1 MNADLAKQWRML
13 DLQALDTRLTQ
24 LAHKKRTLPVLAE
37 LETATKQQAELFE
50 EVVLAR
56 TAAQDVEREITK
68 AEDAVQLVRDR
79 AARNQ
84 QRLDAGQG
92 SPKDLQGM
100 QHELE
105 TLARRQAELEDEEL
119 AVMER
124 AEELRATLAR
134 REAQKA
140 EVDEKIVSLTNQRDE
155 AIAEIDKESHSVA
168 AQRDQV
174 APGLGADLLGLYE
187 KVREQCGGLAA
198 AALTQRRC
206 GGCGLELNASELA
219 RFRNAPENEILRCED
234 CRRIVVRTSES
245 GL

>member
-1 MNADLAKQWRML
+1 MKADLARQWRML
-13 DLQALDTRLTQ
+13 DLQKLDTRLAQ
-24 LAHKKRTLPVLAE
+24 LAHKKRSLPVLAQI
-37 LETATKQQAELFE
+37 ETATKQQEELFE

-79 AARNQ
+79 AVRNQ

-92 SPKDLQGM
+92 APKELQAM

-105 TLARRQAELEDEEL
+105 TLARRQSALEDEEL
-119 AVMER
+119 EVMER
-124 AEELRATLAR
+124 AEELRAVLAR

-140 EVDEKIVSLTNQRDE
+140 EIDERVVSLVSERDV
-155 AIAEIDKESHSVA
+155 ALAEIDAETGEVA
-168 AQRDQV
+168 AKRDQM
-174 APGLGADLLGLYE
+174 APGLGTELLGLYE

-206 GGCGLELNASELA
+206 GGCGLELNATDLA
-219 RFRNAPENEILRCED
+219 RFKNAPEDEILRCDE
-234 CRRIVVRTSES
+234 CRRIIVRTSES

>member
-56 TAAQDVEREITK
+56 TAAQDVEREITR

-155 AIAEIDKESHSVA
+155 AIAEIDAESNSVA

>member
-1 MNADLAKQWRML
+1 MKADLAKQWRML
-13 DLQALDTRLTQ
+13 DLQALDTKLAQ
-24 LAHKKRTLPVLAE
+24 LAHRKRTLPVLAE
-37 LETATKQQAELFE
+37 LEKATKQQDELFE

-84 QRLDAGQG
+84 ARLDAGQG
-92 SPKDLQGM
+92 SPKDLQNM
-100 QHELE
+100 QHELQ
-105 TLARRQAELEDEEL
+105 TLARRQSELEDDEL

-140 EVDEKIVSLTNQRDE
+140 EVDERVVSLTSERD
-155 AIAEIDKESHSVA
+155 ISLAEIEEETKSVA

-206 GGCGLELNASELA
+206 GGCGLELNATELA
-219 RFRNAPENEILRCED
+219 RFKNAPEDDILRCED
-234 CRRIVVRTSES
+234 CRRIIVRTSES

>member
-1 MNADLAKQWRML
+1 MKADLAKQWRML

-37 LETATKQQAELFE
+37 IEKATKQQDELFE

-84 QRLDAGQG
+84 QRLDSGQG

-100 QHELE
+100 QHELQ
-105 TLARRQAELEDEEL
+105 TLARRQAELEDEEI
-119 AVMER
+119 AVLER
-124 AEELRATLAR
+124 AEELRAVLAR

-140 EVDEKIVSLTNQRDE
+140 ELDEKIVSLANDRDQ
-155 AIAEIDKESHSVA
+155 AIAEIDEESNSVA
-168 AQRDQV
+168 AQRDQI
-174 APGLGADLLGLYE
+174 APGLGTDLLGLYE

-206 GGCGLELNASELA
+206 GGCGLELNATELA
-219 RFRNAPENEILRCED
+219 KFKNAPEDEILRCED

>member
-56 TAAQDVEREITK
+56 TAAQDVEREITR

-155 AIAEIDKESHSVA
+155 AIAEIDKESNSVA

>member
-37 LETATKQQAELFE
+37 LEKATKQQEELFE

-56 TAAQDVEREITK
+56 TAAQDVEREISK
-68 AEDAVQLVRDR
+68 AEEAVQLVRDR

-134 REAQKA
+134 REKQKA
-140 EVDEKIVSLTNQRDE
+140 EVDERIVTLTNDRDTSF
-155 AIAEIDKESHSVA
+155 AQIDEETNSVA

-174 APGLGADLLGLYE
+174 APGLGSELLALYE

-198 AALTQRRC
+198 APLTQRRC
-206 GGCGLELNASELA
+206 GGCGLELNAAELG
-219 RFRNAPENEILRCED
+219 RFRAAAENEILRCED

>member
-155 AIAEIDKESHSVA
+155 AIAEIDKESNSVA

>member
-1 MNADLAKQWRML
+1 MKADLAKQWRML
-13 DLQALDTRLTQ
+13 DLQALDTKLAQ
-24 LAHKKRTLPVLAE
+24 LAHRKRTLPVLAE
-37 LETATKQQAELFE
+37 LEKATKQQDELFE

-84 QRLDAGQG
+84 ARLDAGQG
-92 SPKDLQGM
+92 SPKDLQNM
-100 QHELE
+100 QHELQ
-105 TLARRQAELEDEEL
+105 TLARRQSELEDDEL

-140 EVDEKIVSLTNQRDE
+140 EVDERVVSLTSERD
-155 AIAEIDKESHSVA
+155 ISLAEIEEETKSVA
-168 AQRDQV
+168 AQRDQI

-206 GGCGLELNASELA
+206 GGCGLELNATELA
-219 RFRNAPENEILRCED
+219 RFKNAPEDDILRCED
-234 CRRIVVRTSES
+234 CRRIIVRTSES

>member
-1 MNADLAKQWRML
+1 MKADLAKQWRML

-37 LETATKQQAELFE
+37 IEKATKQQDELFE

-84 QRLDAGQG
+84 QRLDSGQG

-100 QHELE
+100 QHELQ
-105 TLARRQAELEDEEL
+105 TLARRQAELEDEEI

-124 AEELRATLAR
+124 AEELRAGLAR

-140 EVDEKIVSLTNQRDE
+140 ELDEKIVSLANDRDQ
-155 AIAEIDKESHSVA
+155 AIAEIDEESNSVA
-168 AQRDQV
+168 AQRDQI
-174 APGLGADLLGLYE
+174 APGLGTDLLGLYE

-206 GGCGLELNASELA
+206 GGCGLELNATELA
-219 RFRNAPENEILRCED
+219 KFKNAPEDEILRCED

>member
-1 MNADLAKQWRML
+1 MKADLAKQWRML

-37 LETATKQQAELFE
+37 IEKATKQQDELFE

-84 QRLDAGQG
+84 QRLDSGQG

-100 QHELE
+100 QHELQ
-105 TLARRQAELEDEEL
+105 TLARRQAELEDEEI

-124 AEELRATLAR
+124 AEELRAVLAR

-140 EVDEKIVSLTNQRDE
+140 ELDEKIVSLANDRDQ
-155 AIAEIDKESHSVA
+155 AFAEIDEESNSVA
-168 AQRDQV
+168 AQRDQI
-174 APGLGADLLGLYE
+174 APGLGTDLLGLYE

-206 GGCGLELNASELA
+206 GGCGLELNATELA
-219 RFRNAPENEILRCED
+219 KFKNAPEDEILRCED

>member
-1 MNADLAKQWRML
+1 MKADLAKQWRML
-13 DLQALDTRLTQ
+13 DLQALDTRLAQ

-37 LETATKQQAELFE
+37 LETASRQQEEIFE
-50 EVVLAR
+50 ELVLAR
-56 TAAQDVEREITK
+56 TAAADVEREITK

-92 SPKDLQGM
+92 TPKDLQAM

-105 TLARRQAELEDEEL
+105 SLARRQSELEDEEL
-119 AVMER
+119 EVMER
-124 AEELRATLAR
+124 AEELRATATR

-140 EVDEKIVSLTNQRDE
+140 EIDQRVVTLAADRDAAMTQIE
-155 AIAEIDKESHSVA
+155 AEVKSVV
-168 AQRDQV
+168 AQREQV
-174 APGLGADLLGLYE
+174 APGLGTELLGLYE

-198 AALTQRRC
+198 AAMTQRRC
-206 GGCGLELNASELA
+206 GGCGLELNATELA
-219 RFRNAPENEILRCED
+219 RFRAAPDDEILRCED
-234 CRRIVVRTSES
+234 CRRIVVRTAES

>member
-1 MNADLAKQWRML
+1 MKADLAKQWRML

-37 LETATKQQAELFE
+37 IEKATKQQDELFE

-84 QRLDAGQG
+84 QRLDSGQG

-100 QHELE
+100 QHELQ
-105 TLARRQAELEDEEL
+105 TLARRQAELEDEEI

-124 AEELRATLAR
+124 AEELRAVLAR

-140 EVDEKIVSLTNQRDE
+140 ELDEKIVSLANDRDQ
-155 AIAEIDKESHSVA
+155 AIAEIDEESNSVA
-168 AQRDQV
+168 AQRDQI
-174 APGLGADLLGLYE
+174 APGLGTDLLGLYE

-206 GGCGLELNASELA
+206 GGCGLELNATELA
-219 RFRNAPENEILRCED
+219 KFKNAPEDEILRCED

>member
-37 LETATKQQAELFE
+37 LETATKHQAELFE

-56 TAAQDVEREITK
+56 TAAQDVEREISK

-92 SPKDLQGM
+92 SAKDLQGM

-124 AEELRATLAR
+124 AEELRAALAR

-140 EVDEKIVSLTNQRDE
+140 EVDEKIVTLTNQRDE
-155 AIAEIDKESHSVA
+155 AIAEIDTEANSVA

-174 APGLGADLLGLYE
+174 APGLGTDLLGLYE

-198 AALTQRRC
+198 APLTQRRC
-206 GGCGLELNASELA
+206 GGCGLELNAAELG

>member
-24 LAHKKRTLPVLAE
+24 LAHKKRMLPVLAE

-155 AIAEIDKESHSVA
+155 AIAEIDKESNSVA

>member
-24 LAHKKRTLPVLAE
+24 LAPKKRTLPVLAE

-155 AIAEIDKESHSVA
+155 AIAEIDKESNSVA

>member
-1 MNADLAKQWRML
+1 MKADLAKQWRML

-37 LETATKQQAELFE
+37 IEKATKQQEELFE

-84 QRLDAGQG
+84 QRLDSGQG

-100 QHELE
+100 QHELQ
-105 TLARRQAELEDEEL
+105 TLARRQAELEDEEI

-124 AEELRATLAR
+124 AEELRAVLAR

-140 EVDEKIVSLTNQRDE
+140 ELDEKIVSLANDRDQ
-155 AIAEIDKESHSVA
+155 AIAEIDEESNSVA
-168 AQRDQV
+168 AQRDQI
-174 APGLGADLLGLYE
+174 APGLGTDLLGLYE

-206 GGCGLELNASELA
+206 GGCGLELNATELA
-219 RFRNAPENEILRCED
+219 KFKNAPEDEILRCED

>member
-1 MNADLAKQWRML
+1 MKADLAKQWRML

-24 LAHKKRTLPVLAE
+24 LAHKERTLPVLAE
-37 LETATKQQAELFE
+37 IEKATKQQDELFE

-84 QRLDAGQG
+84 QRLDSGQG

-100 QHELE
+100 QHELQ
-105 TLARRQAELEDEEL
+105 TLARRQAELEDEEI

-124 AEELRATLAR
+124 AEELRAVLAR

-140 EVDEKIVSLTNQRDE
+140 ELDEKIVSLANDRDQ
-155 AIAEIDKESHSVA
+155 AIAEIDEESNSVA
-168 AQRDQV
+168 AQRDQI
-174 APGLGADLLGLYE
+174 APGLGTDLLGLYE

-206 GGCGLELNASELA
+206 GGCGLELNATELA
-219 RFRNAPENEILRCED
+219 KFKNAPEDEILRCED

>member
-1 MNADLAKQWRML
+1 ML
-13 DLQALDTRLTQ
+13 DLQKLDTRLAQ
-24 LAHKKRTLPVLAE
+24 LAHKKRSLPVLAQI
-37 LETATKQQAELFE
+37 ETATKQQEELFE

-92 SPKDLQGM
+92 APKELQAM

-105 TLARRQAELEDEEL
+105 TLARRQSALEDEEL
-119 AVMER
+119 EVMER
-124 AEELRATLAR
+124 AEELRAVLAR
-134 REAQKA
+134 REAQKS
-140 EVDEKIVSLTNQRDE
+140 EIDERLVSLVSERDV
-155 AIAEIDKESHSVA
+155 ALAEIDAETGEVA
-168 AQRDQV
+168 AKRDQM
-174 APGLGADLLGLYE
+174 APGLGVELLGLYE

-206 GGCGLELNASELA
+206 GGCGLELNATELA
-219 RFRNAPENEILRCED
+219 RFKNAPEDEILRCED

>member
-155 AIAEIDKESHSVA
+155 AIAEIDMEANSVA

-219 RFRNAPENEILRCED
+219 RFRNAPEDEILRCED

>member
-155 AIAEIDKESHSVA
+155 AIAEIDAESNSVA